1 MAFNTPARCNASV
14 KPLLDNSLSTHSFQS
29 KVVLDPNSKRM
40 GISIIRRVYERS
52 TLTIGIVPC
61 LLLIGTVRFEMGGL
75 FTYISRRRI
84 IRDNL
89 FSLSLRELIHDP
101 ITQQASLFEV
111 KDIMLDMG
119 WDWGKIPFEI
129 PFEVKGWFKPFWWQS
144 WVDELISWLGLV
156 LPKALLIWK
165 VLIGLQ
171 WGLIQLLLSRQV
183 GFGKW

>member
-1 MAFNTPARCNASV
+1 
-14 KPLLDNSLSTHSFQS
+14 
-29 KVVLDPNSKRM
+29 M

-75 FTYISRRRI
+75 FTYISLRRI

-119 WDWGKIPFEI
+119 WD
-129 PFEVKGWFKPFWWQS
+129 
-144 WVDELISWLGLV
+144 
-156 LPKALLIWK
+156 
-165 VLIGLQ
+165 
-171 WGLIQLLLSRQV
+171 
-183 GFGKW
+183 